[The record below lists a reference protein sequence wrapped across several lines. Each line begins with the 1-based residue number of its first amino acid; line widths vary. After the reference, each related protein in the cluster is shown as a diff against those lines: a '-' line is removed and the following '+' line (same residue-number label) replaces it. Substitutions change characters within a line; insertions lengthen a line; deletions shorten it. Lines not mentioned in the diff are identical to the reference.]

1 MRCTKPAAA
10 EEDEE
15 WEQLDDDAHGS
26 AVKPTDAEQERQTF
40 ETNTAEDVI
49 AVDHSNEPALLET
62 FGAFQT
68 KLTVM
73 ADAASRLISA
83 QQHMATE
90 TESSVDTPADADPV
104 LAAGAVAAA
113 KEQCR
118 TIVLETQEL
127 IKKLTKPEIRREPNS
142 PQLTH

>member
-1 MRCTKPAAA
+1 M
-10 EEDEE
+10 
-15 WEQLDDDAHGS
+15 G
-26 AVKPTDAEQERQTF
+26 
-40 ETNTAEDVI
+40 
-49 AVDHSNEPALLET
+49 
-62 FGAFQT
+62 
-68 KLTVM
+68 
-73 ADAASRLISA
+73 DAASRLISA

-127 IKKLTKPEIRREPNS
+127 GTNIRNYRIKDRPRFWIRI
-142 PQLTH
+142 